1 MAQIYFESDKLKDL
15 SNIELIKCQNELS
28 KKMTMIQKKYFS
40 KEIIEQLNQMYDL
53 YTAELDRRYAE
64 DLIDDDEI
72 EEIFEND
79 ENMIWAK

>member
-28 KKMTMIQKKYFS
+28 KKMTMVQKKYFS
-40 KEIIEQLNQMYDL
+40 KEITEQLNQMYDL

-79 ENMIWAK
+79 ENMI

>member
-15 SNIELIKCQNELS
+15 SNIELIKRQNELS
-28 KKMTMIQKKYFS
+28 KKLALVQKKYFS
-40 KEIIEQLNQMYDL
+40 KEMIEQLNQMYDL
-53 YTAELDRRYAE
+53 YTAELDRRYEE

-79 ENMIWAK
+79 ENMI

>member
-28 KKMTMIQKKYFS
+28 KKMTMVQKKYFS

-79 ENMIWAK
+79 ENMI

>member
-28 KKMTMIQKKYFS
+28 KKMAMIQKKYFS

-79 ENMIWAK
+79 ENMI